1 MSLTLLDAPDPAAAL
16 PEPEVYFYPD
26 AGCYFIRDDRGA
38 FIQVAESSL
47 KRHLQIFGMS
57 KFDEPDG
64 KPGEISRFIAKAQT
78 TKNVFYASPLAGHTA
93 GVRTTRD
100 GSRYLV
106 TNSPHFITTEDG
118 EWPVFEAMLRNL
130 LVPDEVHDKMNV
142 GEVQLHTLYNW
153 AKTAAQAVRAGKRRE
168 SQVLVIAGPA
178 GCGKSLLQQII
189 TLMLGCRSADPYGYL
204 LGDTQF
210 NSHMFK
216 AEHLMIE
223 DRASSFDPRVRRHF
237 GRELNALLMNVAQNC
252 HPKNREALTL
262 FPHWW
267 VTMTLNDEAEN
278 MMVLPPFD
286 ESLKPKMTILRA
298 FKRGMPMPTQTDEQ
312 KTLFWER
319 LNLELPRFLHFL
331 LNVWTIPT
339 DMRCSRFGATH
350 YHHPELLEMMDA
362 QSPERRMLELI
373 DAHYFPAGGLDDDR
387 VDIKAEE
394 ISAVL
399 TDKDSKYAFEA
410 RKLLHWANACGT
422 YLGRL
427 EDMYPDRI
435 KRRILNGSTLWTLFA
450 PRKLSEE

>member
-1 MSLTLLDAPDPAAAL
+1 MSEPDITAAL
-16 PEPEVYFYPD
+16 PTPEVYFYPD
-26 AGCYFIRDDRGA
+26 AGCYFIRDNRGA
-38 FIQVAESSL
+38 FIQVNESSL
-47 KRHLQIFGMS
+47 KCHLEIFGMS

-64 KPGEISRFIAKAQT
+64 SPSPIKCFIAKVQT
-78 TKNVFYASPLAGHTA
+78 TKNVFYASPLAGHSA
-93 GVRTTRD
+93 GVRHTRD

-106 TNSPHFITTEDG
+106 TNSPHFITTEAG
-118 EWPVFEAMLRNL
+118 EWPVFEAVLRNL

-223 DRASSFDPRVRRHF
+223 DRASSFDPRVRRRF

-278 MMVLPPFD
+278 MMVLPPLD
-286 ESLKPKMTILRA
+286 ESLKPKINLFRA
-298 FKRGMPMPTQTDEQ
+298 FKRPLPMPTQTDEQ

-319 LNLELPRFLHFL
+319 LMLELPRFLHFL
-331 LNVWTIPT
+331 LQEWAIAPNTQ
-339 DMRCSRFGATH
+339 CSRFGATH
-350 YHHPELLEMMDA
+350 YHHPELLEMIDA

-373 DAHYFPAGGLDDDR
+373 DAHYFPAGSFGEDKK
-387 VDIKAEE
+387 DIKAEE
-394 ISAVL
+394 ISAAL

-427 EDMYPDRI
+427 QDMYPDRI
-435 KRRILNGSTLWTLFA
+435 RRRTLQGSTLWTLRA
-450 PRKLSEE
+450 SAQTTEE